1 MNTKMGNDLQTRPA
15 ETEESM
21 AGLAEFIV
29 TMTSLMDDTPRQSVD
44 AVIFHSRATGDDDGL
59 FELAGELY
67 KAKKVK
73 KIIVNGGDGRYEFR
87 GEIIQAWPGA
97 DYYLEKL
104 RKNGV
109 TGKGDILFSA
119 RADNTRAENNV
130 FLEVMTGKGFES
142 GTIIAQPHQLPR
154 AFAGMLAAM
163 RLANVDLDLY
173 AAAPSSVDWDKTVR
187 GSPRAGEKPRRQHVS
202 DEMEGIAKYTP
213 LGHLVPCSYIDQYR
227 RLRDARQDFVLRPL
241 EEPKPAE

>member
-1 MNTKMGNDLQTRPA
+1 MGNDLQTRLA
-15 ETEESM
+15 GTEDSLT
-21 AGLAEFIV
+21 GLAEFIV
-29 TMTSLMDDTPRQSVD
+29 TMTSLMDDTPRQPVD
-44 AVIFHSRATGDDDGL
+44 GVVFHSRATGDDDGL
-59 FELAGELY
+59 FKLAGEFY

-97 DYYLEKL
+97 DYYLERLKE
-104 RKNGV
+104 NGV

-119 RADNTRAENNV
+119 RADNTRAENDA
-130 FLEVMTGKGFES
+130 FLEVMMNNHFKS
-142 GTIIAQPHQLPR
+142 GIIIAQPHQLPR

-163 RLANVDLDLY
+163 RLASVDLDLY
-173 AAAPSSVDWDKTVR
+173 AAAPSGVDWDKTVR

-213 LGHLVPCSYIDQYR
+213 LGHLVPSSYIDQYR
-227 RLRDARQDFVLRPL
+227 KLRDARQDFVLRPL